1 MRPPTGALKRL
12 AEVNSK
18 DASVVSEYV
27 QELWILAVRLEQT
40 LEQADPV
47 ELEMLRVCL
56 YSSARSQGCDFPF
69 WSAGPWTPPPELR
82 ERYGE
87 S

>member
-12 AEVNSK
+12 AEVKSK
-18 DASVVSEYV
+18 DASAVSEYV
-27 QELWILAVRLEQT
+27 QELWLLAVRLEQI
-40 LEQADPV
+40 LEQVDPV
-47 ELEMLRVCL
+47 ELEGLRCCL
-56 YSSARSQGCDFPF
+56 YSSARSQGCRFPF
-69 WSAGPWTPPPELR
+69 WSAGPWTPPPVLS